1 MNHPRCNL
9 SKQNPQHHPLRL
21 GKYIPSLVGCSAN
34 RASSSDWRASVRTAS
49 TAVTGACNET
59 ETTPRRP
66 AHVFL
71 NYSASS
77 WRLVWRAAIVSI
89 VSLERQIALIYI
101 AHDQVRFGP
110 DRVSRHH
117 ISLPSS
123 VLTYSSP
130 DGYIYIFLF
139 SRGLGREGHL
149 GRSMTAKGCDNPVYA
164 WVQEAPSTVTWSYRV

>member
-1 MNHPRCNL
+1 M
-9 SKQNPQHHPLRL
+9 
-21 GKYIPSLVGCSAN
+21 
-34 RASSSDWRASVRTAS
+34 
-49 TAVTGACNET
+49 
-59 ETTPRRP
+59 
-66 AHVFL
+66 
-71 NYSASS
+71 
-77 WRLVWRAAIVSI
+77 SI

-149 GRSMTAKGCDNPVYA
+149 GRSMTAKGCVRLGARGTLDGDPELQGGEGLSIPGGDFVA
-164 WVQEAPSTVTWSYRV
+164 Q